1 MPHVPIGQRITCE
14 DLTFEKIL
22 FTSEKFVNGILNYLC
37 LASSFICSIYVLSQ
51 SVKASRAITQFCIIL
66 LLFIML
72 TIVICFI
79 ICHGGVSFVWNH
91 LLGLIGLSLFR
102 RLPQKPFLIASAVAL
117 FCTGVDIY
125 FFFDKDNI
133 SNLADVVCIITGM
146 LTTVAMEQY
155 GWLIWTKGDLLRV
168 SKLLS
173 RDTSFAGS
181 FATQETR

>member
-1 MPHVPIGQRITCE
+1 MPHVPIEERLTCN

-22 FTSEKFVNGILNYLC
+22 FTSEKFEDGILNYLC
-37 LASSFICSIYVLSQ
+37 LASSFICSIYLLSQ

-66 LLFIML
+66 LLFVML

-79 ICHGGVSFVWNH
+79 MCHGGVSFVWNH
-91 LLGLIGLSLFR
+91 ILGLIAISLFR
-102 RLPQKPFLIASAVAL
+102 GLPRRPIFAGFAVAA
-117 FCTGVDIY
+117 FCIGVDVY

-133 SNLADVVCIITGM
+133 SNLADIVCIITGM
-146 LTTVAMEQY
+146 LSTVALEQY

-181 FATQETR
+181 FATQER